1 MMSLR
6 VLVLDAQLSSRK
18 LKVASLGAL
27 GTRAVYQASHC
38 DKAMAILRQVDGV
51 DIVVCELNNDTLARF
66 DFLLAAARDGLVSAV
81 VLCSALAPQL
91 HRALERINLF
101 ARISL
106 AGVVGPDAPVQ
117 QWHLILTHYIRRK
130 TMSHTL
136 PAILFKLPTEYEV
149 RQGLAAGQFNAWF
162 QPKFDLRREA
172 LCGVEAL
179 VRWEHPS
186 RGVLLPR
193 DFLSAVLAYDLID
206 DMFKQ
211 VFSQGLDLLDAL
223 GQGGR
228 HLEVAFNL
236 HASQLA
242 SFDLPSY
249 VEAALIERK
258 LPGSAVSFEIAQNG
272 LLDMSLATMAS
283 LLRLKGLGCGLSIDD
298 FGVGFSSLTLLC
310 QLPFNQLKLDASL
323 VEELSDENSRAMLA
337 TSVALSRAVGMSLMV
352 EGVSSQA
359 IQDTVIAMGGT
370 FAQGFHLAKPMT
382 AKRLLHWLG
391 STAPAVE

>member
-1 MMSLR
+1 
-6 VLVLDAQLSSRK
+6 
-18 LKVASLGAL
+18 
-27 GTRAVYQASHC
+27 
-38 DKAMAILRQVDGV
+38 
-51 DIVVCELNNDTLARF
+51 
-66 DFLLAAARDGLVSAV
+66 
-81 VLCSALAPQL
+81 
-91 HRALERINLF
+91 
-101 ARISL
+101 
-106 AGVVGPDAPVQ
+106 
-117 QWHLILTHYIRRK
+117 
-130 TMSHTL
+130 
-136 PAILFKLPTEYEV
+136 
-149 RQGLAAGQFNAWF
+149 
-162 QPKFDLRREA
+162 
-172 LCGVEAL
+172 
-179 VRWEHPS
+179 
-186 RGVLLPR
+186 
-193 DFLSAVLAYDLID
+193 
-206 DMFKQ
+206 
-211 VFSQGLDLLDAL
+211 
-223 GQGGR
+223 
-228 HLEVAFNL
+228 LEVSFNL

-242 SFDLPSY
+242 SFDLPSS